1 MTLTTLF
8 VDSGPA
14 VISGDVY
21 LKHEKIKLITGHVY
35 RLTYKVRSN
44 IAQTINT
51 KALTSG
57 AAANGLNSD
66 KYIREDV
73 WKTLQFEFTA
83 TTTDHNSQLRIQP
96 ASQAHTI
103 YFDEFRM
110 IDLTLERKQYRIMR
124 IQGSV
129 LPGSFIQTLTLR
141 EKTTAET
148 A

>member
-8 VDSGPA
+8 LDSGVAP
-14 VISGDVY
+14 VSGDVY
-21 LKHEKIKLITGHVY
+21 LKHDKVKLVTGHVY

-51 KALTSG
+51 KALTSAG
-57 AAANGLNSD
+57 AANGLNTS
-66 KYIREDV
+66 KYIRADA

-83 TTTDHNSQLRIQP
+83 TTTDHNSQLRVQP

-103 YFDEFRM
+103 YFDQFRL

-124 IQGSV
+124 IQGSI
-129 LPGSFIQTLTLR
+129 LPGTFIQTLTLR

>member
-1 MTLTTLF
+1 MTLTILF
-8 VDSGPA
+8 LDSGVAP
-14 VISGDVY
+14 VTGDVY
-21 LKHEKIKLITGHVY
+21 LKHEKIKLLANHVY
-35 RLTYKVRSN
+35 RLTFKVRSD

-51 KALTSG
+51 KALTSA
-57 AAANGLNSD
+57 AAANGLNTD
-66 KYIREDV
+66 KYIRADA
-73 WKTLQFEFTA
+73 WKVLQFEFTA

-103 YFDEFRM
+103 YFDQFKL

-141 EKTTAET
+141 EKTDAET

>member
-8 VDSGPA
+8 LDSGPA
-14 VISGDVY
+14 AISGDVY
-21 LKHEKIKLITGHVY
+21 LKHDKVKLLTGHVY

-57 AAANGLNSD
+57 GSSNGLNSN
-66 KYIREDV
+66 KYIRADV

-83 TTTDHNSQLRIQP
+83 TTTDHDSQLRVQP

-103 YFDEFRM
+103 YFDEFKL
-110 IDLTLERKQYRIMR
+110 IDLTLERKQYRVMR

-141 EKTTAET
+141 EKTDAET